1 MHSVTNLQELTTLRQ
16 SFGLPWLT
24 RAGATDQSH
33 FLDFA
38 NVGNV
43 PHVTASRCSEIVDQP
58 LHLSSSRSR
67 RRTAAEGGASR
78 RHRRLR
84 RRRENG
90 GGGGA
95 RWARRANFHRS
106 DTSRRTAACPW
117 QQSSGSDR
125 AAFFV
130 LNKPLVDRVKR
141 LWMRC
146 APRRFFLS
154 IGFAK
159 TRFVRWQ

>member
-1 MHSVTNLQELTTLRQ
+1 VHSVSNLLELTTLRQ

-24 RAGATDQSH
+24 RAGETDQSH
-33 FLDFA
+33 FLDIA

-43 PHVTASRCSEIVDQP
+43 PHVTASRYSENVDQP
-58 LHLSSSRSR
+58 LHLSSSRPR
-67 RRTAAEGGASR
+67 RRRAEGGASR
-78 RHRRLR
+78 RDRRLR

-90 GGGGA
+90 GGA
-95 RWARRANFHRS
+95 RRARRANFHRS